1 MKMFIDRATNYFS
14 ASYLFAES
22 PIVHFRPETETCP
35 CCEEHLKVRKSRE
48 KTVFTLHLGKFTANE
63 TITEC
68 RNEDCSNQQKYGSE
82 DLSKRVMPFCNY
94 GYDVMVYAGKAMFL
108 RHRQGNEIQAE
119 LSEKN
124 VTISLSEVYY
134 LAEKFIVY
142 LAALHKMRNDRICD
156 IISENGGYI
165 LHLDTFGDKDSPRI
179 ITGIDSISD
188 FVLGNMKIAS
198 EKSSY
203 IEPFLNKI
211 AERFGQPVGVVQDMG
226 RGIMNA
232 VQKVFVGVRIY
243 ICHFHFLRDIGKD
256 LLGENYDLI
265 RKRLRHYGILTE
277 LRKAAGSLE
286 ELIDDNFEF
295 IGEFSKSV
303 IDGNATTKSVD
314 LTFAYCVYALI
325 VWILEGKKLGKGY
338 GFPFDRQHLD
348 FTLRLKKSRGYIRRM
363 KRRDINDQTPGY
375 KTLLKLEKRII
386 ETINDEEII
395 TASKE
400 IQKDIKIFDKL
411 REAMR
416 IAPKEGSDGLNDNG
430 GNEDIKS
437 IEKKVSGFRQWL
449 NENEDCTVSGR
460 YKAFISQID
469 KYWDKLFADPIE
481 VETSSGKKIIQP
493 QRTNNILEQLF
504 RNFKQWYRRK
514 SGCGTMGKTLRAMV
528 DNTPLVRNLKND
540 EYMKAILGNDH
551 TLEEAFA
558 NIDSLMIRK
567 EMKEAKQYPNKIPAP
582 FKKLA
587 KNDSLPKMLL
597 NMLKKVA

>member
-1 MKMFIDRATNYFS
+1 MFLDRATNYFC

-35 CCEEHLKVRKSRE
+35 CCGEHLKVRKSRE
-48 KTVFTLHLGKFTANE
+48 KTVFTLHLGEFTANE

-68 RNEDCSNQQKYGSE
+68 RNEDCSNQQKYGSD

-94 GYDVMVYAGKAMFL
+94 GYDVMVHTGKAMFL
-108 RHRQGNEIQAE
+108 RHRQGNEILAE

-124 VTISLSEVYY
+124 ITISLSEVYY

-142 LAALHKMRNDRICD
+142 LAALHNMRTDRICD
-156 IISENGGYI
+156 IIAENGGYI

-188 FVLGNMKIAS
+188 FVLDNMKIAS
-198 EKSSY
+198 EKSRY
-203 IEPFLNKI
+203 IEPFLNKM

-226 RGIMNA
+226 KGIMNA

-265 RKRLRHYGILTE
+265 RKRLRFYGILTE

-303 IDGNATTKSVD
+303 IDGNATTKPVD
-314 LTFAYCVYALI
+314 LTFAFCVYALI

-348 FTLRLKKSRGYIRRM
+348 FTLRLKKSCGYIRKM
-363 KRRDINDQTPGY
+363 KRRDINNQTQGY

-386 ETINDEEII
+386 ETINDEEIK

-416 IAPKEGSDGLNDNG
+416 IDPKEGNEGLNDNG

-437 IEKKVSGFRQWL
+437 IENKVSGFREWL
-449 NENEDCTVSGR
+449 YENEDCTVSGR
-460 YKAFISQID
+460 YKTFISQID

-493 QRTNNILEQLF
+493 QEQTISWNSCLETLSVGTGE
-504 RNFKQWYRRK
+504 NPAVELWEKHCEQW
-514 SGCGTMGKTLRAMV
+514 
-528 DNTPLVRNLKND
+528 
-540 EYMKAILGNDH
+540 
-551 TLEEAFA
+551 
-558 NIDSLMIRK
+558 
-567 EMKEAKQYPNKIPAP
+567 
-582 FKKLA
+582 
-587 KNDSLPKMLL
+587 
-597 NMLKKVA
+597 